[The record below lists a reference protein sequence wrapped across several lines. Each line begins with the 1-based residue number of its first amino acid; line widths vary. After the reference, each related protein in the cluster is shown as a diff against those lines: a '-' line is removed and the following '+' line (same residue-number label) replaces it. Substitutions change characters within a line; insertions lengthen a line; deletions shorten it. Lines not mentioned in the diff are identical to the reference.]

1 MEKKSTLG
9 IYDRP
14 VKSVE
19 TNTKTSLNDFEMM
32 VLFFLIVFKELYLV
46 MRYFIEVM
54 RFFQFYTIKI
64 KLY

>member
-19 TNTKTSLNDFEMM
+19 TKTKTSLNDFEMM

-54 RFFQFYTIKI
+54 RFF
-64 KLY
+64 